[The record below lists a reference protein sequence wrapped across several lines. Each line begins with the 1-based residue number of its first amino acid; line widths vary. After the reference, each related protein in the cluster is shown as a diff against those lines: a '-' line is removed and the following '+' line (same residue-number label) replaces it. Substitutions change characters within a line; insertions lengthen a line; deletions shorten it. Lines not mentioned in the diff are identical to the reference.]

1 MLTRILIVLL
11 ALTIAGCTTFDSSL
25 PTPFG
30 PVTFGGT
37 TPPGKDVGSSINVQI
52 RASGDAA
59 LFLRDLLT
67 GQDIDDI
74 RRRWWMEQKR
84 LADQAAKQKEADRE
98 EVATEEGN

>member
-1 MLTRILIVLL
+1 MTRILIVLAVL
-11 ALTIAGCTTFDSSL
+11 ALTGCTTFDSSL

-37 TPPGKDVGSSINVQI
+37 TPPDNDVGSSINVQI

-67 GQDIDDI
+67 GQDVDDI

-84 LADQAAKQKEADRE
+84 LDDRAAKQKEADRE